1 LNNIQIVVIV
11 HFLVNKTIIR
21 FYHGCKW

>member
-1 LNNIQIVVIV
+1 LNNIQIVGII

-21 FYHGCKW
+21 FYQWM